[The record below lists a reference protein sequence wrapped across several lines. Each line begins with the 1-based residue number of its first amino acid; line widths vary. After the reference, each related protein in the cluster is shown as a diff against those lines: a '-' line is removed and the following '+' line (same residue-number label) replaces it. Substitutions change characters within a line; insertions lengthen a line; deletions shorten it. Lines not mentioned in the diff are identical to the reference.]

1 MTEKNNVIDALRKIS
16 AEEQREYEAGRRQEP
31 ANPGIGPNIQ
41 EQLNKRGMRPV
52 ASIVNVVQNVTDKA
66 SVHGAIAQGQS
77 VNVPIVTEQQQF
89 DIRIQSRRAEF
100 QRVTDEIK
108 TMNEQ
113 HQQRIAT
120 LNAEH
125 AANIVRLVSLQ
136 ENIDRVIR
144 VLDAANNMLAR
155 EVLSPQT
162 PESAQ
167 NV

>member
-16 AEEQREYEAGRRQEP
+16 AEEIRHPNAEEIREEYKIGP
-31 ANPGIGPNIQ
+31 VGPNI
-41 EQLNKRGMRPV
+41 EVPLNKRGMRPV
-52 ASIVNVVQNVTDKA
+52 TSFAREHAFVTDKA
-66 SVHGAIAQGQS
+66 SVHGAIAQSQS

-108 TMNEQ
+108 AMNEQ
-113 HQQRIAT
+113 HRQRVEA

-125 AANIVRLVSLQ
+125 AANIARLASLQ

-155 EVLSPQT
+155 EVPLT
-162 PESAQ
+162 PESA
-167 NV
+167 